1 MARCCAYIFSDA
13 GVCRTPREKPHDRT
27 PTNRLTDARTKS
39 RSLAS
44 AAAPASASM
53 AARCAIQILW
63 TNPGLAISGRRGNG
77 SAGVSIHV
85 QHPTNSEVKVSIS
98 GCAMRI
104 LEENGSE
111 AVFPEMCVLN
121 GVGPNW
127 NGVIFGGSILWS
139 QSVPRAFAPASQ
151 FQRRRRRPTRQGRPT
166 NDNVKVLPGKP
177 QQIQHGSDQPPPR
190 QTPPIT
196 PPGPLIL
203 PTVANSR
210 SRTDF
215 RK

>member
-1 MARCCAYIFSDA
+1 MLPGSRYRSALLHNTLQWAGQPQGRSYFRCVVIPWHPSAPGGLVARCCAYNFSNA

-77 SAGVSIHV
+77 SAGKSIHV

-98 GCAMRI
+98 GAPCAFLGEMGRRQFS
-104 LEENGSE
+104 LKC
-111 AVFPEMCVLN
+111 VF
-121 GVGPNW
+121 
-127 NGVIFGGSILWS
+127 
-139 QSVPRAFAPASQ
+139 
-151 FQRRRRRPTRQGRPT
+151 
-166 NDNVKVLPGKP
+166 
-177 QQIQHGSDQPPPR
+177 
-190 QTPPIT
+190 
-196 PPGPLIL
+196 
-203 PTVANSR
+203 
-210 SRTDF
+210 
-215 RK
+215 

>member
-53 AARCAIQILW
+53 AARCAIQILR
-63 TNPGLAISGRRGNG
+63 TGPGLAISGRRGNG

-104 LEENGSE
+104 LEKNRSE

-139 QSVPRAFAPASQ
+139 QSVPRAVNPPTSKYFEVVSYSTTIALTDAPWSYMVMNCPDHRRNDVTRNALPAS
-151 FQRRRRRPTRQGRPT
+151 
-166 NDNVKVLPGKP
+166 
-177 QQIQHGSDQPPPR
+177 
-190 QTPPIT
+190 
-196 PPGPLIL
+196 
-203 PTVANSR
+203 
-210 SRTDF
+210 
-215 RK
+215 RKRNGVQA